1 LRVEGIL
8 QNQDSV
14 ISIKAAH
21 ILPVAITAA
30 ETESHDYH

>member
-1 LRVEGIL
+1 
-8 QNQDSV
+8 V

-21 ILPVAITAA
+21 ILPVAISAA